1 MAAAPKVP
9 LEPTFSDID
18 RSVLGVMRTPS
29 RLYWAWIAFCF
40 TLVGIAA
47 ALWARQIYSGLGVTG
62 LQQPVMWAI
71 YITNFVFWVGIAHSG
86 TLISAILFLFRTKW
100 RTAVY
105 RAAETMTIFAVATA
119 GLFPLIHLGR
129 VWFFYWLLPY
139 PNERY
144 LQPDF
149 RSPLVWDAFAVS
161 TYLTISALFWSMGLI
176 PDIAN
181 AREAAVGWRKKIFTV
196 LAMGWQGT
204 DRQWRHYSM
213 IYLLMAGLA
222 TPLVVS
228 VHSVVSWDF
237 AMAINPGW
245 HSTIF
250 APYFVAGAIFSGVSM
265 VMTLLIPMRKLLGI
279 EDLLTPWHF
288 DNLAKVVLLTSLVV
302 SYAYVTEAFMTWY
315 AGDPIEQMTFHM
327 RYFGPWGWMY
337 WVMVLC
343 NCVIPL
349 LLFSPRIRV
358 NMTVLWIITIFV
370 NIGMWFERFVIIAGS
385 LTANFEPS
393 QWGGYHP
400 SITEIMI
407 TIGSFAWFIGL
418 FSLFV
423 KFLPIVSMTELKEGI
438 VWLRKALRKGYSTAA

>member
-1 MAAAPKVP
+1 MAAAPKIPV
-9 LEPTFSDID
+9 EPSYRDID
-18 RSVLGVMRTPS
+18 RSVLRVMEPAG
-29 RLYWAWIAFCF
+29 LAYWAWIGFCF
-40 TLVGIAA
+40 TLVAIAA
-47 ALWARQIYSGLGVTG
+47 GFWVRQIYSGLGVTG
-62 LQQPVMWAI
+62 LRQPVMWAI

-119 GLFPLIHLGR
+119 GLYPLIHLGR

-139 PNERY
+139 PNQRY

-161 TYLTISALFWSMGLI
+161 TYLTISALFWTMGLI
-176 PDIAN
+176 PDVAN
-181 AREAAVGWRKKIFTV
+181 AREAATGWRKKFYTV

-213 IYLLMAGLA
+213 AYLLMAGLA

-245 HSTIF
+245 HSTLF
-250 APYFVAGAIFSGVSM
+250 APYFVAGAIFSGVAM
-265 VMTLLIPMRKLLGI
+265 VITLLIPMRKLLGI
-279 EDLLTPWHF
+279 EDLLTEWHF

-302 SYAYVTEAFMTWY
+302 SYAYITEAFMTWY

-337 WVMVLC
+337 WVMVSC

-358 NMTVLWIITIFV
+358 NMRALWVITIFV

-393 QWGGYHP
+393 QWAGYRP

-407 TIGSFAWFIGL
+407 TIGSFAWFLGL
-418 FSLFV
+418 FSLFSR
-423 KFLPIVSMTELKEGI
+423 FLPIISMTELKEGI
-438 VWLRKALRKGYSTAA
+438 IWLRKALKMDRVKAA

>member
-18 RSVLGVMRTPS
+18 RSVLSVMRTPS
-29 RLYWAWIAFCF
+29 LLYWAWIAFCF

-161 TYLTISALFWSMGLI
+161 TYLTVSALFWSMGLI

-358 NMTVLWIITIFV
+358 NMMVLWIITIFV

-407 TIGSFAWFIGL
+407 TIGSFAWFVGL